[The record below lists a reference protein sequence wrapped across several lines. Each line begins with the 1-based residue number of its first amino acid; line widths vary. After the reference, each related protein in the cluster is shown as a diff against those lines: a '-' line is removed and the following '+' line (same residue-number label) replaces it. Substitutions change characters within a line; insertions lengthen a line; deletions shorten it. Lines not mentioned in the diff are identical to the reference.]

1 MIVLKRAQF
10 LGLNSGDILS
20 TRGANRYQAVLAA
33 ARMARRLNEQKIAEF
48 EAEPDAERTVE
59 AHKVTSMAL
68 EMLLKDEI
76 QFHMP
81 ESAQEEA
88 RPV

>member
-1 MIVLKRAQF
+1 MAILKRAQF

-20 TRGANRYQAVLAA
+20 RRTANRYQAVLAA

-48 EAEPDAERTVE
+48 EAEPDAERPVE

-68 EMLLKDEI
+68 EMLLKNEI

-81 ESAQEEA
+81 ESAKEEA
-88 RPV
+88 KPV